1 MTRPDLNFA
10 VTGSAGNQFDN
21 RHCNGCETGHNAGV
35 NATSKTIAGLIGP
48 TLVAMAVAILL
59 NLGSF
64 PAVAEQL
71 SRDLALIFVSGILLF
86 VAGLAIVRVHNIWA
100 GGWPVLVTALGW
112 VALLSGL
119 ARMLFLTQIAQ
130 IAAGIAQHTGLITA
144 VAVVLLGLGA
154 FLSFKG
160 YSRDRAGSP
169 RSGPL

>member
-1 MTRPDLNFA
+1 M
-10 VTGSAGNQFDN
+10 
-21 RHCNGCETGHNAGV
+21 
-35 NATSKTIAGLIGP
+35 NATSKTIAVLIGP

-112 VALLSGL
+112 LALLSGL
-119 ARMLFLTQIAQ
+119 ARMLFLTQIAE

-160 YSRDRAGSP
+160 YSSDRAGSR